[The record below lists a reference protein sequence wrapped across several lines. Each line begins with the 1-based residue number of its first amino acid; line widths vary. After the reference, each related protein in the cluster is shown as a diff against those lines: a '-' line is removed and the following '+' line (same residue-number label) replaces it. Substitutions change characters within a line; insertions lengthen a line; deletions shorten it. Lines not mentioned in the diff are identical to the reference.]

1 MTYRSL
7 TFSLLCVAFT
17 SLLVPMPARAECIQQ
32 TAKMV
37 MQEKE
42 HELVF
47 SGTVVQLTRTA
58 DLGYR
63 ATFEVDRVWKGSVPA
78 RFDLHVWELAPE
90 IPRFELGRRYVVL
103 AHRLIDSHARQ
114 GVGLGQS
121 DAIAFTPTQCSD
133 PALLGPN
140 LARDLGEGLPPN

>member
-1 MTYRSL
+1 VTFRSP
-7 TFSLLCVAFT
+7 TFSLLCVVFT
-17 SLLVPMPARAECIQQ
+17 PLLVPTPARAECIQR

-37 MQEKE
+37 MQYKGN
-42 HELVF
+42 ELVF
-47 SGTVVQLTRTA
+47 SGTVVQVTRTA

-103 AHRLIDSHARQ
+103 AHRLIDSRARQ
-114 GVGLGQS
+114 GVGLGES

-133 PALLGPN
+133 PASLGPTI
-140 LARDLGEGLPPN
+140 ARDLGEGLPPN